1 MYTISEINIKDFRD
15 GQDVSILT
23 NSNVNILV
31 GRNGTGKTRLLDI
44 LNAVFSVDTTKLRE
58 LRFKKLSIVLF
69 DEGRKTNKNVL
80 IDVDFETRGK
90 ERIVVKYVINKIA
103 YYVIDEN
110 QRRSYFLDRDEL
122 NYGEPEDVRER
133 LSKLVE
139 FHFTSVSR
147 FIKKYKDESY
157 SEIFESMNRVSSRKR
172 EKTSDIDSKIAELI
186 QSLSNY
192 LLKLSSK
199 SLDVT
204 RKLEESVLRT
214 ILYNPDYDTV
224 EGVVSGL
231 TSLTIDK
238 QRLLEAYTSLG
249 LSGKE
254 IEGLINKHV
263 NIMNKVLYDL
273 RSSTVDDSAQYLSI
287 ESLLPS
293 PLIKRTGKIVELS
306 LEAEKERESVY
317 YLFSVFNSMLKEFMW
332 DKHFT
337 VTNDGNISIVK
348 NNKSLDI
355 DDLSSGEK
363 QVFIL
368 LITSLLQD
376 GKKCVFLIDEPEVSL
391 HVTWQERIIGA
402 LKEINPHAQFLI
414 ATHSPEIA
422 GQYSNSLI
430 DMEDFLR

>member
-1 MYTISEINIKDFRD
+1 M
-15 GQDVSILT
+15 
-23 NSNVNILV
+23 
-31 GRNGTGKTRLLDI
+31 
-44 LNAVFSVDTTKLRE
+44 
-58 LRFKKLSIVLF
+58 
-69 DEGRKTNKNVL
+69 
-80 IDVDFETRGK
+80 DFETRGK